1 MKLALLRLRILVTIN
16 SMFMMKKIV
25 YGLLLT
31 IALGVGLTAEAQ
43 QTGSHWRRDRARY
56 EQRLDHQRQRL
67 ALLHERLQEQRHER
81 LLAQKQEQSTA
92 KRERP
97 RGDKQERMASMRER
111 VRAEKRAYLIQHLE
125 LTEKEADGVMSILN
139 ELDEKRFQLWREG
152 EALGGR
158 VRKSDKTLTDE
169 ELNTFLEQSLS
180 ARIKEAELEKAYYLR
195 CRTVLPV
202 QKAVRLPHVCRA
214 FARRFFEQHKH

>member
-1 MKLALLRLRILVTIN
+1 
-16 SMFMMKKIV
+16 MKKIV

-31 IALGVGLTAEAQ
+31 IALGGGLTAEAK

-97 RGDKQERMASMRER
+97 RGNKQERMASMRER
-111 VRAEKRAYLIQHLE
+111 IRAEKRTYLIQHLE

-169 ELNTFLEQSLS
+169 ELNAFLEQSLS
-180 ARIKEAELEKAYYLR
+180 ARIKEAELEKTYYLR

>member
-1 MKLALLRLRILVTIN
+1 
-16 SMFMMKKIV
+16 MFMMKKIV

-31 IALGVGLTAEAQ
+31 IALGVGLTAEAK
-43 QTGSHWRRDRARY
+43 QTGSHWRRDRAKY

-97 RGDKQERMASMRER
+97 RGNKQERMASMRER
-111 VRAEKRAYLIQHLE
+111 IRAEKRTYLIQHLE

-169 ELNTFLEQSLS
+169 ELNAFLEQSLS
-180 ARIKEAELEKAYYLR
+180 ARIKEAELEKTYYLR

>member
-1 MKLALLRLRILVTIN
+1 
-16 SMFMMKKIV
+16 MFMMKKIV

-43 QTGSHWRRDRARY
+43 QTGSHWRRDRAKY

-97 RGDKQERMASMRER
+97 RGNKQERMASMRER
-111 VRAEKRAYLIQHLE
+111 IRAEKRTYLIQHLE

-169 ELNTFLEQSLS
+169 ELNAFLEQSLS
-180 ARIKEAELEKAYYLR
+180 ARIKEAELEKTYYLR

>member
-1 MKLALLRLRILVTIN
+1 
-16 SMFMMKKIV
+16 MFMMKKIV

-31 IALGVGLTAEAQ
+31 IALGVGLTAEAK

-81 LLAQKQEQSTA
+81 LLAQKQEQSTP

-97 RGDKQERMASMRER
+97 RGNKQERMASMRER
-111 VRAEKRAYLIQHLE
+111 IRAEKRAYLIQHLE

-195 CRTVLPV
+195 CRTILPV

>member
-31 IALGVGLTAEAQ
+31 IALGVGLTAEAK

-97 RGDKQERMASMRER
+97 RGNKQERMASMRER
-111 VRAEKRAYLIQHLE
+111 IRAEKRTYLIQHLE

-169 ELNTFLEQSLS
+169 ELNAFLEQSLS
-180 ARIKEAELEKAYYLR
+180 ARIKEAELEKTYYLR

>member
-1 MKLALLRLRILVTIN
+1 
-16 SMFMMKKIV
+16 
-25 YGLLLT
+25 
-31 IALGVGLTAEAQ
+31 
-43 QTGSHWRRDRARY
+43 
-56 EQRLDHQRQRL
+56 
-67 ALLHERLQEQRHER
+67 
-81 LLAQKQEQSTA
+81 
-92 KRERP
+92 
-97 RGDKQERMASMRER
+97 MRER

-180 ARIKEAELEKAYYLR
+180 ARIKEAELEKTYYLR
-195 CRTVLPV
+195 CRTVLSV

>member
-1 MKLALLRLRILVTIN
+1 
-16 SMFMMKKIV
+16 MFMMKKIV

-31 IALGVGLTAEAQ
+31 IALGVGLTAEAK

-97 RGDKQERMASMRER
+97 RGNKQERMASMRER
-111 VRAEKRAYLIQHLE
+111 IRAEKRTYLIQHLE

-169 ELNTFLEQSLS
+169 ELNAFLEQSLS
-180 ARIKEAELEKAYYLR
+180 ARIKEAELEKTYYLR

>member
-1 MKLALLRLRILVTIN
+1 
-16 SMFMMKKIV
+16 MMKKIV

-81 LLAQKQEQSTA
+81 AMARHERLLAQKQEQSTA

-125 LTEKEADGVMSILN
+125 LTEKEADGVMPILN

-180 ARIKEAELEKAYYLR
+180 ARIKEAELEKTYYLR

>member
-1 MKLALLRLRILVTIN
+1 
-16 SMFMMKKIV
+16 MFMMKKIV

-31 IALGVGLTAEAQ
+31 IALGVGLTAEAK

-81 LLAQKQEQSTA
+81 LLAQKQEQSTP

-97 RGDKQERMASMRER
+97 RGNKQERMASMRER
-111 VRAEKRAYLIQHLE
+111 IRAEKRAYLIQHLE

>member
-1 MKLALLRLRILVTIN
+1 
-16 SMFMMKKIV
+16 MMKKIV

-67 ALLHERLQEQRHER
+67 ALLHERLQERRHERAMARHER

-97 RGDKQERMASMRER
+97 RGDKSGWPRCASVSEQRSEP
-111 VRAEKRAYLIQHLE
+111 
-125 LTEKEADGVMSILN
+125 TSSN
-139 ELDEKRFQLWREG
+139 
-152 EALGGR
+152 
-158 VRKSDKTLTDE
+158 TL
-169 ELNTFLEQSLS
+169 S
-180 ARIKEAELEKAYYLR
+180 
-195 CRTVLPV
+195 
-202 QKAVRLPHVCRA
+202 
-214 FARRFFEQHKH
+214 

>member
-1 MKLALLRLRILVTIN
+1 
-16 SMFMMKKIV
+16 MKKIV

-31 IALGVGLTAEAQ
+31 IALGVGLTAEAK

-81 LLAQKQEQSTA
+81 LLAQKQEQSTP

-97 RGDKQERMASMRER
+97 RGNKQERMASMRER
-111 VRAEKRAYLIQHLE
+111 IRAEKRAYLIQHLE
-125 LTEKEADGVMSILN
+125 LTEKEADGVMPILN
-139 ELDEKRFQLWREG
+139 ELDENRFQLWREG

-169 ELNTFLEQSLS
+169 ELNAFLEQSLS

-195 CRTVLPV
+195 CRTVLSV

-214 FARRFFEQHKH
+214 FARRFFERHKH

>member
-1 MKLALLRLRILVTIN
+1 
-16 SMFMMKKIV
+16 MMKKIV

-31 IALGVGLTAEAQ
+31 IALGVGLTAEAK

-97 RGDKQERMASMRER
+97 RGNKQERMASMRER
-111 VRAEKRAYLIQHLE
+111 IRAEKRTYLIQHLE

-169 ELNTFLEQSLS
+169 ELNAFLEQSLS
-180 ARIKEAELEKAYYLR
+180 ARIKEAELEKTYYLR

>member
-1 MKLALLRLRILVTIN
+1 
-16 SMFMMKKIV
+16 MFMMKKIV

-31 IALGVGLTAEAQ
+31 IALGVGLTAEAK

-97 RGDKQERMASMRER
+97 RGNKQERMASMRER
-111 VRAEKRAYLIQHLE
+111 IRAEKRTYLIQHLE

-139 ELDEKRFQLWREG
+139 EPDEKRFQLWREG
-152 EALGGR
+152 EVLGGR

-169 ELNTFLEQSLS
+169 ELNAFLEQSLS
-180 ARIKEAELEKAYYLR
+180 ARIKEAELEKTYYLR

>member
-1 MKLALLRLRILVTIN
+1 
-16 SMFMMKKIV
+16 MFMMKKIV

-97 RGDKQERMASMRER
+97 RGNKQERMASMRER
-111 VRAEKRAYLIQHLE
+111 IRAEKRAYLIQHLE
-125 LTEKEADGVMSILN
+125 LTEKEADGVMPILN

-180 ARIKEAELEKAYYLR
+180 ARIKEAELEKTYYLR
-195 CRTVLPV
+195 CRTVLSV

>member
-1 MKLALLRLRILVTIN
+1 
-16 SMFMMKKIV
+16 MFMMKKIV

-31 IALGVGLTAEAQ
+31 IALGVGLTAEAK

-81 LLAQKQEQSTA
+81 LLAQKQE
-92 KRERP
+92 
-97 RGDKQERMASMRER
+97 RMASMRER
-111 VRAEKRAYLIQHLE
+111 IRAEKRAYLIQHLE

-180 ARIKEAELEKAYYLR
+180 ARIKEAELEKTYYLR
-195 CRTVLPV
+195 CRTVLSV

>member
-1 MKLALLRLRILVTIN
+1 
-16 SMFMMKKIV
+16 MMKKIV

-81 LLAQKQEQSTA
+81 LLAQKQEQSTP

-97 RGDKQERMASMRER
+97 RGNKQERMASMRER
-111 VRAEKRAYLIQHLE
+111 IRAEKRAYLIQHLE

-195 CRTVLPV
+195 CRTILPV

>member
-1 MKLALLRLRILVTIN
+1 
-16 SMFMMKKIV
+16 MMKKIV
-25 YGLLLT
+25 YGLLT

-97 RGDKQERMASMRER
+97 RGNKQERMASMRER
-111 VRAEKRAYLIQHLE
+111 IRAEKRAYLIQHLE
-125 LTEKEADGVMSILN
+125 LTEKEADGVMPILN

-158 VRKSDKTLTDE
+158 VRKSDKTLTEE
-169 ELNTFLEQSLS
+169 ELNAFLEQSLS

>member
-1 MKLALLRLRILVTIN
+1 
-16 SMFMMKKIV
+16 MFMMKKIV

-81 LLAQKQEQSTA
+81 LLAQKQEQSTP

-97 RGDKQERMASMRER
+97 RGNKQERMASMRER
-111 VRAEKRAYLIQHLE
+111 IRAEKRAYLIQHLE

-180 ARIKEAELEKAYYLR
+180 ARIKEAELEKTYYLR
-195 CRTVLPV
+195 CRTVLSV